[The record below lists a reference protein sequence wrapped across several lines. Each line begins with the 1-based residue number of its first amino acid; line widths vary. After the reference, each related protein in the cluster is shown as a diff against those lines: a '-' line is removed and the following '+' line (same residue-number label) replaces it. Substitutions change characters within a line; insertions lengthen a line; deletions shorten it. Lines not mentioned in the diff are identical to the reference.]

1 MKPPP
6 AVPELVCRSAFSFHE
21 GASRPAELVARA
33 AELGLGALAITD
45 RDGVY
50 GLPRAHREA
59 RSQAEAGRPIRLIS
73 GALLTI
79 REGPGVALLVHDKAG
94 WSNLCRL
101 ITLARCAGTLG
112 GDTDG
117 GGASPHGRAG
127 LEKGRGRV
135 QLQDLLERA
144 AGLDAILLGAWGAD
158 PCGQMRDAFGAR
170 VSMALSRPLDSRDA
184 DRVRQTRARADH
196 AGLPLLATHDAC
208 MHVPE
213 RKPLLDVLTC
223 IRRKCTVDTAGR
235 ALHANASRHLR
246 TTAATHALF
255 ADFPEAQWRAVEVAA
270 RCRFQLTDL
279 AYRYPREVVPEGWT
293 AMDWLRKLTAD
304 GLERRYP
311 GGVPAGVQATAAHEL
326 ALIERLDF
334 PAYFLTVYDCVRFA
348 REQRILCQ
356 GRGSAANSVVCFAL
370 GVTAVDPTATQLLF
384 ERFLSEERGEP
395 PDIDVDFEHERRE
408 EVIQYVYAKYGRD
421 RAAMICNVI
430 TYRRR
435 SALRDAGKALGLS
448 DDQVDRLSKRIHW
461 FDDGPLDGAQLRDA
475 GLDPTDR
482 RVQLALER
490 ADELRGFPRHLGLH
504 SGGFTISDGPLV
516 DLIPVEPATKEGRT
530 VIQWDK
536 DDIDIVGFVKVDLL
550 SLGMLTA
557 IRKAFDL
564 VSGWRGA
571 PLGLATVPRED
582 PATYDMLCKADSIG
596 VFQIE
601 SRAQMSMLPRLKPR
615 TWYDLVIEVSIVRP
629 GPIQGG
635 MVHPYLASRADPSR
649 IRYAHPALEPI
660 LARTAGVPIFQEQVM
675 AMAVAVGGF
684 TPGEADHLRRAMGAW
699 RKRGGLEPITNRLMA
714 GMQERGITAEYAE
727 RIAKQ
732 IQGFGEYGFPES
744 HAASFAHL
752 VYVSSWLKCHWPA
765 AFTCALLNSQPMGFY
780 SPRSLVADAQR
791 HGVEVRPVCA
801 QASGW
806 DNGLEPA
813 QGQREAE
820 GRLVPD
826 RAIRLGLRQIK
837 GMTEDDARA
846 LVRAR
851 GDRPFEDIGDL
862 ARRSALRRDVLAR
875 LARADAL
882 AGLGIDR
889 RTALW
894 QVEGLLDLPLF
905 RGLLRVESAPALPE
919 ATPAEELHEDYR
931 ATGLSV
937 ARDPV
942 GMVRAQLRSRGVSSA
957 AEVLAR
963 PAGAR
968 IHAAGIVAH
977 RQRPGTASGMLF
989 MTMEDDTGMLN
1000 LVVRP
1005 DLFERQ
1011 RSLILTRNLL
1021 EVHGTVQR
1029 DGDSISVLCRSFA
1042 PLEEAPAVPT
1052 RSRDF
1057 R

>member
-1 MKPPP
+1 MPSHPR
-6 AVPELVCRSAFSFHE
+6 AIPELICRSAFSFHE

-33 AELGLGALAITD
+33 AELGMDAIAITD

-59 RSQAEAGRPIRLIS
+59 QAQTAAGRPIRLIS

-79 REGPGVALLVHDKAG
+79 AGGPGIALLVHDRSG
-94 WSNLCRL
+94 WRNLCRL
-101 ITLARCAGTLG
+101 ITLARCAGELPSG
-112 GDTDG
+112 SA
-117 GGASPHGRAG
+117 ASPHGRPG
-127 LEKGRGRV
+127 LTKGRGQV
-135 QLQDLLERA
+135 PLDTLLQHNG
-144 AGLDAILLGAWGAD
+144 GLDAILMDSWRTAD
-158 PCGQMRDAFGAR
+158 AIRVREAFGERA
-170 VSMALSRPLDSRDA
+170 SIALTRGLGSRERLQLATTRGFS
-184 DRVRQTRARADH
+184 RQT
-196 AGLPLLATHDAC
+196 GLPLLATHDVC
-208 MHVPE
+208 MHAPE

-223 IRRKCTVDTAGR
+223 IRRHCTLDEAGR
-235 ALHANASRHLR
+235 ALEAHAGRHLR
-246 TTAATHALF
+246 TPRATHALF
-255 ADFPEAQWRAVEVAA
+255 QQDAHALHRAIEVAG

-279 AYRYPREVVPEGWT
+279 AYRYPREVVPEGWSP
-293 AMDWLRKLTAD
+293 MDWLRRLTRD
-304 GLERRYP
+304 GLDQRY
-311 GGVPAGVQATAAHEL
+311 PAGVPEHVVQTASHEL
-326 ALIERLDF
+326 ELIERMSF
-334 PAYFLTVYDCVRFA
+334 APYFLTVYDCVRFA

-356 GRGSAANSVVCFAL
+356 GRGSAANSVVCYAL

-384 ERFLSEERGEP
+384 ERFISEERGEP

-408 EVIQYVYAKYGRD
+408 EVIQYVYGKYGRD

-448 DDQVDRLSKRIHW
+448 DDQVDRLSKRVHW
-461 FDDGPLDGAQLRDA
+461 FDRGPVDDAQLRDA

-482 RVQLALER
+482 RVQLTLSI

-504 SGGFTISDGPLV
+504 SGGFTMSDGPLI
-516 DLIPVEPATKEGRT
+516 DLVPVEPASMEGRT

-564 VSGWRGA
+564 VATWRGS
-571 PLGLATVPRED
+571 PLTLATVPRED

-635 MVHPYLASRADPSR
+635 MVHPYLAARADPSR
-649 IRYAHPALEPI
+649 IHYAHPDLEPI

-684 TPGEADHLRRAMGAW
+684 TPGEADQLRRAMGAW
-699 RKRGGLEPITNRLMA
+699 RKKGGLEPLTTRLMA
-714 GMQERGITAEYAE
+714 GMQARGITPEYAE

-780 SPRSLVADAQR
+780 GPRSLVADARR
-791 HGVEVRPVCA
+791 HGVGIRPVCI
-801 QASGW
+801 QHSHW
-806 DNGLEPA
+806 DCTLEPA
-813 QGQREAE
+813 SGQREAA
-820 GRLVPD
+820 GQTIGNRD
-826 RAIRLGLRQIK
+826 IRLGMRQVK
-837 GMTEDDARA
+837 GMSQADADT
-846 LVRAR
+846 LVQAR
-851 GDRPFEDIGDL
+851 SDGPFQDIGDL
-862 ARRSALRRDVLAR
+862 ARRTGLRRDVLAR

-882 AGLGIDR
+882 AALGLDR

-905 RGLLRVESAPALPE
+905 RGLLRTETDPALPT
-919 ATPAEELHEDYR
+919 ASAAEELLEDFR
-931 ATGLSV
+931 STGMSV
-937 ARDPV
+937 DRDPI
-942 GMVRAQLRSRGVSSA
+942 GLIREQLKERGVMSA
-957 AEVLAR
+957 EQVLAR
-963 PAGAR
+963 SAGSR
-968 IHAAGIVAH
+968 VHAAGIVAH

-1011 RSLILTRNLL
+1011 RAVILSHNLL
-1021 EVHGTVQR
+1021 EVEGEVQR
-1029 DGDSISVLCRSFA
+1029 DGDSISVLCRRFA
-1042 PLEEAPAVPT
+1042 PLQDAPAVST

>member
-1 MKPPP
+1 MQPPP
-6 AVPELVCRSAFSFHE
+6 AIPELVCRSAFSFHE
-21 GASRPAELVARA
+21 GASRPAELVAQA
-33 AELGLGALAITD
+33 AALGLGAVAITD

-59 RSQAEAGRPIRLIS
+59 LAQTEAGRPIRLIC
-73 GALLTI
+73 GALLTVTS
-79 REGPGVALLVHDKAG
+79 GPGLALLVHDRTG
-94 WSNLCRL
+94 WTNLCRL
-101 ITLARCAGTLG
+101 ITLARCAGALPSG
-112 GDTDG
+112 SGDT
-117 GGASPHGRAG
+117 PHGRAG

-135 QLQDLLERA
+135 PLQDLLDRHD
-144 AGLDAILLGAWGAD
+144 GLDAILLGGWAD
-158 PCGQMRDAFGAR
+158 DDARAVQAAFGDR
-170 VSMALSRPLDSRDA
+170 VSIALTRRLDSRDT
-184 DRVRQTRARADH
+184 DRLEQARAL
-196 AGLPLLATHDAC
+196 ARRTGIPLLATHDVV
-208 MHVPE
+208 MHAPE

-223 IRRKCTVDTAGR
+223 IRRRCTLDRAGR
-235 ALHANASRHLR
+235 SLHANAGRHLR
-246 TTAATHALF
+246 GARATHALF
-255 ADFPEAQWRAVEVAA
+255 SDDGPAMWRAVHVAE

-293 AMDWLRKLTAD
+293 PMAWLRKLTDD
-304 GLERRYP
+304 GLARRYP
-311 GGVPAGVQATAAHEL
+311 AGVPQTVRDTADHEL
-326 ALIERLDF
+326 ALIERMDF

-348 REQRILCQ
+348 QEQRILCQ
-356 GRGSAANSVVCFAL
+356 GRGSAANSVVCYAL

-408 EVIQYVYAKYGRD
+408 EVIQYVYRKYGRD

-430 TYRRR
+430 TYRKR

-448 DDQVDRLSKRIHW
+448 DDQVDRLCKRIHW
-461 FDDGPLDGAQLRDA
+461 FDSGPVDDAQLRDA

-482 RVQLALER
+482 RVRLALER

-504 SGGFTISDGPLV
+504 SGGFTVSDGPLV
-516 DLIPVEPATKEGRT
+516 DLIPVEPATMEGRT

-557 IRKAFDL
+557 IRKCFDL
-564 VSGWRGA
+564 VGA
-571 PLGLATVPRED
+571 WTGSPLDLATVPRED

-635 MVHPYLASRADPSR
+635 MVHPYLAARADPSK
-649 IRYAHPALEPI
+649 IRYAHPDLEPI

-699 RKRGGLEPITNRLMA
+699 RKRGGLEPLTKRLMA
-714 GMQERGITAEYAE
+714 GMQERGIRPEYAE

-765 AFTCALLNSQPMGFY
+765 AFTCALLNAQPMGFY

-791 HGVEVRPVCA
+791 HGVEVRPVCV
-801 QASGW
+801 QRSDW
-806 DNGLEPA
+806 DSTLEHRD
-813 QGQREAE
+813 GRREAA
-820 GRLVPD
+820 GALVED

-837 GMTEDDARA
+837 GMAEDDARA
-846 LVRAR
+846 LVAAR
-851 GDRPFEDIGDL
+851 GDAPFRDIGDL
-862 ARRSALRRDVLAR
+862 ARRTALRRDVLAR

-905 RGLLRVESAPALPE
+905 RGLLRAEPDPALPT
-919 ATPAEELHEDYR
+919 ATPAEHLHEDFR
-931 ATGLSV
+931 AVGLSV
-937 ARDPV
+937 DRDPV
-942 GMVRAQLRSRGVSSA
+942 GMVRDQLRARGVQSA
-957 AEVLAR
+957 AQVLAR

-968 IHAAGIVAH
+968 VQAAGIVAH

-989 MTMEDDTGMLN
+989 MTMEDETGMLN

-1011 RSLILTRNLL
+1011 RGVVLSHNLL
-1021 EVHGTVQR
+1021 EVVGTVQR
-1029 DGDSISVLCRSFA
+1029 DGDSISVLCHHFA
-1042 PLEEAPAVPT
+1042 PLDDAPAVPT